1 MDDENENW
9 SDDENPKNES
19 DDLLLLLFCAFIY
32 QKRTRPGNP
41 QVDKKLAEL
50 SEWLTQNGKLR
61 VDVESCAASTLDFD
75 LPDTAKVV
83 DALKTY
89 RPEFPLVF
97 LFSDN
102 SGSYMARRIDVRSPS
117 LYTYRLRSGTL
128 DLPLLHGG
136 KVQVDGDV
144 SFESVVDLL
153 NSQKELALTTEIDV
167 SGSLVGCSPESVG
180 LAMNHL
186 RRIVGSTPDDELFL
200 FSICGSVRFEE
211 PTDADFDPILVR
223 KWTISFSSSGSS
235 RWCLKCS
242 MSP

>member
-1 MDDENENW
+1 MPDDENW
-9 SDDENPKNES
+9 SDDERETH
-19 DDLLLLLFCAFIY
+19 DLLFLLFCAFIY
-32 QKRTRPGNP
+32 EKRTRPGSP
-41 QVDKKLAEL
+41 QVDKRLAEL
-50 SEWLTQNGKLR
+50 SEWLTQNGKLQ

-75 LPDTAKVV
+75 LPDTAKLV

-89 RPEFPLVF
+89 CPEFPLVF
-97 LFSDN
+97 IFSDN

-167 SGSLVGCSPESVG
+167 SGSLVGCSPESVKV
-180 LAMNHL
+180 AMRHL
-186 RRIVGSTPDDELFL
+186 RRVVGSTPDDKLFI
-200 FSICGSVRFEE
+200 FSICGSVNFEE
-211 PTDADFDPILVR
+211 PTDADVDSVLVR
-223 KWTISFSSSGSS
+223 KWTISFSSPSSS

-242 MSP
+242 ML